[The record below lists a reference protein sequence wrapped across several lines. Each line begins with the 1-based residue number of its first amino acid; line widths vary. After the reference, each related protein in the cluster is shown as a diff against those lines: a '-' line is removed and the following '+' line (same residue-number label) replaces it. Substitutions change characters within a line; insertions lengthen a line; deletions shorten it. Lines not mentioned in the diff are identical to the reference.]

1 MVALN
6 RSQWSTTGE
15 STAAINRLLGRAGYR
30 ASHCRFPSGAI
41 LVSEL
46 QASARRV
53 VDPVGERF
61 AARPHVQMPSV
72 SPALQTAGPPAQ
84 LVPAPKA
91 EPPVPQKMASTS
103 PTVLPPPKSI
113 PLPLS
118 KKLMPEPLT
127 RPANRQVAQILTET
141 PISTTSAVADIA
153 APKASAAAAAE
164 AISTTAFTIP
174 LRAVPFALDSNVIP
188 AKSGPLHQLEPGNGN
203 HIQNGGEGNFGS
215 SSQMYF
221 EVGKFKE
228 ESLAYRTTDKLAR
241 LGFRATVVEKGIFGR
256 IPTTYLWA
264 PTTMMKEPKQYA
276 RNWRRAVSSHESLKG
291 DRAPSLFTVGATP

>member
-1 MVALN
+1 
-6 RSQWSTTGE
+6 
-15 STAAINRLLGRAGYR
+15 
-30 ASHCRFPSGAI
+30 
-41 LVSEL
+41 
-46 QASARRV
+46 
-53 VDPVGERF
+53 
-61 AARPHVQMPSV
+61 
-72 SPALQTAGPPAQ
+72 
-84 LVPAPKA
+84 
-91 EPPVPQKMASTS
+91 MASTS

-127 RPANRQVAQILTET
+127 RPAKRQVAQILTET
-141 PISTTSAVADIA
+141 PISTTSAAADIA

-241 LGFRATVVEKGIFGR
+241 LGFRATVVEKGHFWTNSYHVLVGPYDDDERAEGIRKKLVSGGFKPQVFERGSRTFTIYGGCDTISRLLRSERTPNRILMPVQDCVIRWETYSTHAMVKFGQENNIIATADGKWVQR
-256 IPTTYLWA
+256 GVRYEHDA
-264 PTTMMKEPKQYA
+264 FVYR
-276 RNWRRAVSSHESLKG
+276 RNDDGSRTLLEIWFAGMRHALVFDNS
-291 DRAPSLFTVGATP
+291 